1 MISDGLMFKERT
13 VREGSRRNGLGSR
26 VSTMMES
33 IVDYVRGRGINWK
46 LIQSR
51 SKLCGGH
58 GLHYYGGL
66 LSVHLVYMPRDIE
79 RGSSFRCKLKT
90 DDDYGLARPRV

>member
-1 MISDGLMFKERT
+1 MISDVDGLMCNVT
-13 VREGSRRNGLGSR
+13 VREGSRRSGR
-26 VSTMMES
+26 FVSTMMES

-58 GLHYYGGL
+58 GLYYYGGL
-66 LSVHLVYMPRDIE
+66 LSGPPR
-79 RGSSFRCKLKT
+79 L
-90 DDDYGLARPRV
+90 YAARH